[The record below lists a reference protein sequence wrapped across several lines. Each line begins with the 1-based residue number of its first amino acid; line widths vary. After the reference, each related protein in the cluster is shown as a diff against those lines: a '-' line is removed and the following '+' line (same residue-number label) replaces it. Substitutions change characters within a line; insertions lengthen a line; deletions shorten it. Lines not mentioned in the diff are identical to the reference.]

1 MKQGG
6 RMSVENRK
14 LSEASIQEIQ
24 LELVRRWGFN
34 EFDGKEVY
42 ADLMS
47 NSHLWQ
53 GVVMDSSFPLVKLRD
68 MVDDGLWNVDLL
80 YIWAKDEQCA
90 QQLLEFG
97 EKWRAASAEIC
108 STEEMNELMGTLG
121 RKERRLVVMWWD

>member
-1 MKQGG
+1 ML
-6 RMSVENRK
+6 VENAK

-24 LELVRRWGFN
+24 LELIRRWGFN

-47 NSHLWQ
+47 NCQLWQ

-68 MVDDGLWNVDLL
+68 LVDDDLWNVDLL

-90 QQLLEFG
+90 QQLLGFG

-108 STEEMNELMGTLG
+108 SAEEMNELMGTHG